1 MDYKVLIDKYFL
13 GMTSCEEEA
22 ELRRCLMQDNLPAD
36 MLQERDCLLAMLN
49 PVEYECSEA
58 MDAVSAMIDN
68 FAAVE
73 TVTMQQRKVSRRV
86 VLRSLGSVVAV
97 AAAAQLFFL
106 FFPYSNETVQDD
118 KELLATACVNEN
130 GAYESVIENNYVN
143 SVARNQ
149 VAVDEIQPV
158 AVEKEVHLY
167 SRLDET
173 AVHKITENRVES
185 EAATCERFIGNILS
199 EPPVVPS
206 SVAAIVNSEKNAAL
220 YLLNLYSIMEYLR
233 YMHGNDASSNFAY
246 IAKSVGMMA
255 TGRPHAPHIEKLIDS
270 KAGSGSF
277 DAICQLEENSIE
289 FAPDDVPWNP
299 ATPLRVYEIR
309 NAKGETIITFLFP
322 ICFDYQSVGFSDAVY
337 VIDDESGDVY
347 NVLGYKGGY
356 SMAKRL
362 VVNGCKGKNVL
373 ISLRFQKLKRGVK
386 SITVHDPGHK
396 SGVSKFSDHP
406 AATAIV
412 SGISVK
418 KFKK

>member
-13 GMTSCEEEA
+13 GMTSCEEET
-22 ELRRCLMQDNLPAD
+22 ELRRCLMEDNLPAD

-68 FAAVE
+68 FAAKE
-73 TVTMQQRKVSRRV
+73 TATMQQRKVSRRV
-86 VLRSLGSVVAV
+86 VLRSLGSIVAV
-97 AAAAQLFFL
+97 AAAALLFFL

-130 GAYESVIENNYVN
+130 GAYESVIENDYVN
-143 SVARNQ
+143 SVAQNQ

-199 EPPVVPS
+199 EPSVVPS
-206 SVAAIVNSEKNAAL
+206 SVDAIVNSEKDAAF
-220 YLLNLYSIMEYLR
+220 YLLNIYSIMEYLR
-233 YMHGNDASSNFAY
+233 YMQCNDASSNFAD
-246 IAKSVGMMA
+246 IANSVGKMA
-255 TGRPHAPHIEKLIDS
+255 TGRPYAPHIEKLIDS

-299 ATPLRVYEIR
+299 ATPLRVYRIQSKNR
-309 NAKGETIITFLFP
+309 ETIVTLIYS
-322 ICFDYQSVGFSDAVY
+322 ICFDSQYVGLSSSAY
-337 VIDDESGDVY
+337 VVDNENGDVY
-347 NVLGYKGGY
+347 NIIGY
-356 SMAKRL
+356 SNGLPIDKRL
-362 VVNGCKGKNVL
+362 VVNGCKGRNIL
-373 ISLRFQKLKRGVK
+373 ISLRFQKFGRRIKDFT
-386 SITVHDPGHK
+386 IHDPGTLG
-396 SGVSKFSDHP
+396 GVMQSNPDRS
-406 AATAIV
+406 AIV
-412 SGISVK
+412 SGVNVK
-418 KFKK
+418 NLK

>member
-68 FAAVE
+68 FAAKE
-73 TVTMQQRKVSRRV
+73 TATMQQRKVSRRV
-86 VLRSLGSVVAV
+86 VLHSLGSIVAV
-97 AAAAQLFFL
+97 AAAALLFFL
-106 FFPYSNETVQDD
+106 FFPYSNEIVQDD
-118 KELLATACVNEN
+118 KELHATACVNEN
-130 GAYESVIENNYVN
+130 GAYESVIENDYVN
-143 SVARNQ
+143 SVVQNQ

-199 EPPVVPS
+199 EPSVVPS

-270 KAGSGSF
+270 KADSESI
-277 DAICQLEENSIE
+277 DDVCRLAYDSIE
-289 FAPDDVPWNP
+289 FATDDVPWNP
-299 ATPLRVYEIR
+299 ATPLRVYRIQSKSR
-309 NAKGETIITFLFP
+309 ETIITLIYS
-322 ICFDYQSVGFSDAVY
+322 ICFDSQYVGLSSSAY
-337 VIDDESGDVY
+337 VVDNENGDVY
-347 NVLGYKGGY
+347 NIIGY
-356 SMAKRL
+356 SNGLPMDKRL
-362 VVNGCKGKNVL
+362 VVNGCKGRNIL
-373 ISLRFQKLKRGVK
+373 ISLRFQKFGRRIKDFT
-386 SITVHDPGHK
+386 IHDPGTLG
-396 SGVSKFSDHP
+396 GVMQSNPDRS
-406 AATAIV
+406 AIV
-412 SGISVK
+412 SGVNVK
-418 KFKK
+418 NLK

>member
-13 GMTSCEEEA
+13 GMTSCEEET

-68 FAAVE
+68 FAAKE
-73 TVTMQQRKVSRRV
+73 TATMQQRKVSRRV
-86 VLRSLGSVVAV
+86 VLRRLGSVVAV
-97 AAAAQLFFL
+97 AAATLLFFL

-130 GAYESVIENNYVN
+130 GAYESVIENDYVN
-143 SVARNQ
+143 SVAQNQ

-185 EAATCERFIGNILS
+185 EAATCERFIRNILS

-206 SVAAIVNSEKNAAL
+206 SVAAIVNSEKNAAI
-220 YLLNLYSIMEYLR
+220 YLLNIYSIMEYLR

-246 IAKSVGMMA
+246 IAKSVGKMA

-289 FAPDDVPWNP
+289 FATDNVPWNP
-299 ATPLRVYEIR
+299 ATPLRVYRIQSKSR
-309 NAKGETIITFLFP
+309 ETIVTLIYS
-322 ICFDYQSVGFSDAVY
+322 ICFDSQYVGLSSSAY
-337 VIDDESGDVY
+337 VVDNENGDVY
-347 NVLGYKGGY
+347 NIIGY
-356 SMAKRL
+356 SNGLPMDKRL
-362 VVNGCKGKNVL
+362 VVNGCKGRNIL
-373 ISLRFQKLKRGVK
+373 ISLRFQKFGRRIKDFT
-386 SITVHDPGHK
+386 IHDPGTLG
-396 SGVSKFSDHP
+396 GVMQSNPDRS
-406 AATAIV
+406 AIV
-412 SGISVK
+412 SGVNVK
-418 KFKK
+418 NLK

>member
-1 MDYKVLIDKYFL
+1 MDYKVLTDKYFL

-73 TVTMQQRKVSRRV
+73 TVTMQQRKVSRRI
-86 VLRSLGSVVAV
+86 VLHSLGSVVAV
-97 AAAAQLFFL
+97 AAAALLFFL

-130 GAYESVIENNYVN
+130 GAYESVIENDYVN
-143 SVARNQ
+143 SVAQNQ

-199 EPPVVPS
+199 EPSVVPS

-277 DAICQLEENSIE
+277 DAIWQLEENSIE

-299 ATPLRVYEIR
+299 ATPLRVYRIQSKNR
-309 NAKGETIITFLFP
+309 ETIVTFLYS
-322 ICFDYQSVGFSDAVY
+322 ICFDSQYVGLSSRAYAVDDGSGNVY
-337 VIDDESGDVY
+337 DVI
-347 NVLGYKGGY
+347 GYTKGIP
-356 SMAKRL
+356 MDKRL
-362 VVNGCKGKNVL
+362 VVNGCKGRNIL
-373 ISLRFQKLKRGVK
+373 ISLRFPKFKRRVK
-386 SITVHDPGHK
+386 SITIHDPEQK
-396 SGVSKFSDHP
+396 SSVLQICDFPVS
-406 AATAIV
+406 TAIV
-412 SGISVK
+412 SGVNVK

>member
-13 GMTSCEEEA
+13 GMTSCEEET

-68 FAAVE
+68 FAAKE
-73 TVTMQQRKVSRRV
+73 TATMQQRKVSRRV
-86 VLRSLGSVVAV
+86 VLRRLGSVVAV

-106 FFPYSNETVQDD
+106 FFPYSNETVHDD

-130 GAYESVIENNYVN
+130 GAYEYVIENDYVN
-143 SVARNQ
+143 SVAQNQ

-173 AVHKITENRVES
+173 AVHKITENRVEP

-199 EPPVVPS
+199 EPSVVPS

-233 YMHGNDASSNFAY
+233 YMHGNDASSNFDY
-246 IAKSVGMMA
+246 IAKSVGKMA

-270 KAGSGSF
+270 KADSESI
-277 DAICQLEENSIE
+277 DDVCRLAYDSIE
-289 FAPDDVPWNP
+289 FATDDVPWDP
-299 ATPLRVYEIR
+299 ATPLRVYRIQSKSR
-309 NAKGETIITFLFP
+309 ETIVTLIYS
-322 ICFDYQSVGFSDAVY
+322 ICFDSQYVGLSSSAY
-337 VIDDESGDVY
+337 VVDNENGDVY
-347 NVLGYKGGY
+347 NIIGY
-356 SMAKRL
+356 SNGLPMDKRL
-362 VVNGCKGKNVL
+362 VVNGCKGRNIL
-373 ISLRFQKLKRGVK
+373 ISLRFQKFGRRIKDFT
-386 SITVHDPGHK
+386 IHDPGTLG
-396 SGVSKFSDHP
+396 GVMQSNPDRS
-406 AATAIV
+406 AIV
-412 SGISVK
+412 SGVNVK
-418 KFKK
+418 KLK

>member
-1 MDYKVLIDKYFL
+1 MDCKVLIDKYFL
-13 GMTSCEEEA
+13 GMTSHKEEI

-49 PVEYECSEA
+49 PVQYECSEA

-68 FAAVE
+68 FAAKE
-73 TVTMQQRKVSRRV
+73 TATMQQRKVSRRV
-86 VLRSLGSVVAV
+86 VLHSLGSIVAV

-118 KELLATACVNEN
+118 KDLLATACVNEN

-143 SVARNQ
+143 SVAQNQ

-173 AVHKITENRVES
+173 AVHKITENRVGP
-185 EAATCERFIGNILS
+185 EAAKSERFIGNILS
-199 EPPVVPS
+199 EPSVVPS

-277 DAICQLEENSIE
+277 DTICHIEKNSIE

-299 ATPLRVYEIR
+299 ATPLRVYSIQSKNR
-309 NAKGETIITFLFP
+309 ETI
-322 ICFDYQSVGFSDAVY
+322 V
-337 VIDDESGDVY
+337 
-347 NVLGYKGGY
+347 
-356 SMAKRL
+356 
-362 VVNGCKGKNVL
+362 
-373 ISLRFQKLKRGVK
+373 
-386 SITVHDPGHK
+386 
-396 SGVSKFSDHP
+396 
-406 AATAIV
+406 
-412 SGISVK
+412 
-418 KFKK
+418 

>member
-13 GMTSCEEEA
+13 GMTSCEEEI
-22 ELRRCLMQDNLPAD
+22 ELRHCLMQDNLPAD

-68 FAAVE
+68 LAAKE
-73 TVTMQQRKVSRRV
+73 TATMQQRKTSRRV
-86 VLRSLGSVVAV
+86 VLRSLGSIVAV

-130 GAYESVIENNYVN
+130 GAYESVIENDYVN
-143 SVARNQ
+143 SVAQNQ

-173 AVHKITENRVES
+173 AVHKITENRVEP

-199 EPPVVPS
+199 EPSVVPS

-246 IAKSVGMMA
+246 IAKSVGKMA

-270 KAGSGSF
+270 KADSESI
-277 DAICQLEENSIE
+277 DDVCRLAYDSIE
-289 FAPDDVPWNP
+289 FATDDVPWNP
-299 ATPLRVYEIR
+299 ATPLRVYRIQNKNR
-309 NAKGETIITFLFP
+309 ETIVTLLYS
-322 ICFDYQSVGFSDAVY
+322 ICFDSQYVGLSSSAY
-337 VIDDESGDVY
+337 VVDNENGDVY
-347 NVLGYKGGY
+347 NIIGY
-356 SMAKRL
+356 SNGLPMDKRH
-362 VVNGCKGKNVL
+362 VVNGCKGRNIL
-373 ISLRFQKLKRGVK
+373 ISLRFQKFGRRIKDFT
-386 SITVHDPGHK
+386 IHDPGTLG
-396 SGVSKFSDHP
+396 GVMQSNPGRS
-406 AATAIV
+406 AIV
-412 SGISVK
+412 SGVNVK
-418 KFKK
+418 NLK

>member
-13 GMTSCEEEA
+13 GMTSCEEET

-58 MDAVSAMIDN
+58 MGAVSAMIDN
-68 FAAVE
+68 FAAEE
-73 TVTMQQRKVSRRV
+73 TATMQQRKVSRRV
-86 VLRSLGSVVAV
+86 VLHSLGSIVAV
-97 AAAAQLFFL
+97 AAAALLFFL

-130 GAYESVIENNYVN
+130 GAYESVIENDYVN
-143 SVARNQ
+143 SVTQNQ
-149 VAVDEIQPV
+149 VAVDEIQPL

-173 AVHKITENRVES
+173 AVHKIAENRVES

-206 SVAAIVNSEKNAAL
+206 CVAAIVDSEKNAPL

-246 IAKSVGMMA
+246 IAKSVGKMA

-270 KAGSGSF
+270 KVGSGSF
-277 DAICQLEENSIE
+277 DTICHIEKNSIE

-299 ATPLRVYEIR
+299 ATPLRVYSIQSNNR
-309 NAKGETIITFLFP
+309 ETIVTFLYS
-322 ICFDYQSVGFSDAVY
+322 ICFDSQYVGLSSRAYAV
-337 VIDDESGDVY
+337 DDENGDVY
-347 NVLGYKGGY
+347 NIIGY
-356 SMAKRL
+356 SNGFPMAKRL
-362 VVNGCKGKNVL
+362 VVNGCKGRNIL
-373 ISLRFQKLKRGVK
+373 ISLRFPKFKRRVK
-386 SITVHDPGHK
+386 SITIHDPEQK
-396 SGVSKFSDHP
+396 SGVLQFCDSP
-406 AATAIV
+406 VTTAIV
-412 SGISVK
+412 SGVNVK

>member
-13 GMTSCEEEA
+13 GMTSCEEET

-68 FAAVE
+68 FAAKE
-73 TVTMQQRKVSRRV
+73 TATMQQRKVSRRV
-86 VLRSLGSVVAV
+86 VLRRLGSVVAV

-106 FFPYSNETVQDD
+106 FFPYSNETVHDD

-130 GAYESVIENNYVN
+130 GAYEYVIENDYVN
-143 SVARNQ
+143 SVAQNQ

-158 AVEKEVHLY
+158 AVEKEVHLS

-199 EPPVVPS
+199 EPSVVPS
-206 SVAAIVNSEKNAAL
+206 SVDAIVNSEKDAAF
-220 YLLNLYSIMEYLR
+220 YLLNLYSIMQYLH
-233 YMHGNDASSNFAY
+233 YMHGDDASSNFAY

-270 KAGSGSF
+270 KADSESI
-277 DAICQLEENSIE
+277 DDVCRLAYDSIE
-289 FAPDDVPWNP
+289 FATDDVPWDP
-299 ATPLRVYEIR
+299 ATPLRVYRIQSKSR
-309 NAKGETIITFLFP
+309 ETIVTLIYS
-322 ICFDYQSVGFSDAVY
+322 ICFDSQYVGLSSSAY
-337 VIDDESGDVY
+337 VVDNENGDVY
-347 NVLGYKGGY
+347 NIIGY
-356 SMAKRL
+356 SNGLPMDKRL
-362 VVNGCKGKNVL
+362 VVNGCKGRNIL
-373 ISLRFQKLKRGVK
+373 ISLRFQKFGRRIKDFT
-386 SITVHDPGHK
+386 IHDPGTLG
-396 SGVSKFSDHP
+396 GVMQSNPDRS
-406 AATAIV
+406 AIV
-412 SGISVK
+412 SGVNVK
-418 KFKK
+418 KLK

>member
-13 GMTSCEEEA
+13 GMTSCEEEV
-22 ELRRCLMQDNLPAD
+22 ELRRCLMHDDLTAD
-36 MLQERDCLLAMLN
+36 MSLERECLLAMLN

-68 FAAVE
+68 LAAKE
-73 TVTMQQRKVSRRV
+73 TATMQQRKVSRRV
-86 VLRSLGSVVAV
+86 VLHGLCSIVAV

-130 GAYESVIENNYVN
+130 GAYESVIENDYVN
-143 SVARNQ
+143 SVAQNQ

-173 AVHKITENRVES
+173 AVHKITENRVEP

-206 SVAAIVNSEKNAAL
+206 SVATIVNSEKDAAF

-246 IAKSVGMMA
+246 IAKSVGKMA
-255 TGRPHAPHIEKLIDS
+255 TGRLHAPHIEKLIDS
-270 KAGSGSF
+270 KADSESI
-277 DAICQLEENSIE
+277 DDVCRLAYDSIE
-289 FAPDDVPWNP
+289 FATDDVPWNP
-299 ATPLRVYEIR
+299 ATPLRVYRIQNKNR
-309 NAKGETIITFLFP
+309 ETIVTLLYS
-322 ICFDYQSVGFSDAVY
+322 ICFDSQYVGLSSSAY
-337 VIDDESGDVY
+337 VVDNENGDVY
-347 NVLGYKGGY
+347 NIIGY
-356 SMAKRL
+356 SNGLPMDKRH
-362 VVNGCKGKNVL
+362 VVNGCKGRNIL
-373 ISLRFQKLKRGVK
+373 ISLRFQKFGRRIKDFT
-386 SITVHDPGHK
+386 IHDPGTLG
-396 SGVSKFSDHP
+396 GVMQSNPGRS
-406 AATAIV
+406 AIV
-412 SGISVK
+412 SGVNVK
-418 KFKK
+418 NLK

>member
-58 MDAVSAMIDN
+58 MGAVSAMIDN
-68 FAAVE
+68 FAAKE
-73 TVTMQQRKVSRRV
+73 TATIQQRKASRRV
-86 VLRSLGSVVAV
+86 VLRSLGSIVAV
-97 AAAAQLFFL
+97 AAAALLFFL

-130 GAYESVIENNYVN
+130 GAYESVIENDYVN
-143 SVARNQ
+143 SVAQNQ

-199 EPPVVPS
+199 EPSVVPS

-246 IAKSVGMMA
+246 IAKIVEKMA

-277 DAICQLEENSIE
+277 EAIWQLEENSIE

-299 ATPLRVYEIR
+299 ATPLRVYRIQSKNR
-309 NAKGETIITFLFP
+309 ETIVTFLYS
-322 ICFDYQSVGFSDAVY
+322 ICFDSQYVGLSSRAYAVDDGSGNVY
-337 VIDDESGDVY
+337 DVI
-347 NVLGYKGGY
+347 GYTKGFP
-356 SMAKRL
+356 MDKQL
-362 VVNGCKGKNVL
+362 VVNGCKGRNIL
-373 ISLRFQKLKRGVK
+373 ISLRFPKFKRRVK
-386 SITVHDPGHK
+386 SITIHDPEQK
-396 SGVSKFSDHP
+396 NGVLQFCDSP
-406 AATAIV
+406 LATAIV
-412 SGISVK
+412 SGVNVK

>member
-36 MLQERDCLLAMLN
+36 MSLERECLLAMLN

-68 FAAVE
+68 LAAKE
-73 TVTMQQRKVSRRV
+73 TATMQQRKVSRRV
-86 VLRSLGSVVAV
+86 VLHGLCSIVAV
-97 AAAAQLFFL
+97 AAAALLFFL

-118 KELLATACVNEN
+118 KELLATAGVNEN
-130 GAYESVIENNYVN
+130 GAYESVIENDYVN
-143 SVARNQ
+143 SVAQNQ

-173 AVHKITENRVES
+173 AVHKITENRVEP

-206 SVAAIVNSEKNAAL
+206 SVATIVNSEKNAAL

-246 IAKSVGMMA
+246 IAKSVGKMA

-270 KAGSGSF
+270 KADSESI
-277 DAICQLEENSIE
+277 DDVCRLAYDSIE
-289 FAPDDVPWNP
+289 FATDDVPWNP
-299 ATPLRVYEIR
+299 ATPLRVYRIQNKNR
-309 NAKGETIITFLFP
+309 ETIVTLLYS
-322 ICFDYQSVGFSDAVY
+322 ICFDSQYVGLSSSAY
-337 VIDDESGDVY
+337 VVDNENGDVY
-347 NVLGYKGGY
+347 NIIGY
-356 SMAKRL
+356 SNGLPMDKRH
-362 VVNGCKGKNVL
+362 VVNGCKGRNIL
-373 ISLRFQKLKRGVK
+373 ISLRFQKFGRRIKDFT
-386 SITVHDPGHK
+386 IHDPGTLG
-396 SGVSKFSDHP
+396 GVMQSNPGRS
-406 AATAIV
+406 AIV
-412 SGISVK
+412 SGVNVK
-418 KFKK
+418 NLK

>member
-13 GMTSCEEEA
+13 GITSCEEET

-58 MDAVSAMIDN
+58 MGAVSAMIDN
-68 FAAVE
+68 FAAKE
-73 TVTMQQRKVSRRV
+73 TATMQQRKASRRV
-86 VLRSLGSVVAV
+86 VLHGLCSIVAV
-97 AAAAQLFFL
+97 AAAALLFFL

-118 KELLATACVNEN
+118 KELYATACVNEN
-130 GAYESVIENNYVN
+130 GAYESVIENDYVN
-143 SVARNQ
+143 SVAQNQ

-199 EPPVVPS
+199 EPSVVPS
-206 SVAAIVNSEKNAAL
+206 SVDAIVNSEKDAAF
-220 YLLNLYSIMEYLR
+220 YLLNIYSIMEYLR
-233 YMHGNDASSNFAY
+233 YMHGNDASSNFAD
-246 IAKSVGMMA
+246 IANSVGNMA

-270 KAGSGSF
+270 KAGSSSF

-299 ATPLRVYEIR
+299 ATPLRVYRIQSKNR
-309 NAKGETIITFLFP
+309 ETIVTLIYS
-322 ICFDYQSVGFSDAVY
+322 ICFDSQYVGLSSSAY
-337 VIDDESGDVY
+337 VVDNENGDVY
-347 NVLGYKGGY
+347 NIIGY
-356 SMAKRL
+356 SNGLPMDKRL
-362 VVNGCKGKNVL
+362 VVNGCKGRNIL
-373 ISLRFQKLKRGVK
+373 ISLRFQKFGRRIKDFT
-386 SITVHDPGHK
+386 IYDPGTLG
-396 SGVSKFSDHP
+396 GVMQSNPDRS
-406 AATAIV
+406 AIV
-412 SGISVK
+412 SGVNVK
-418 KFKK
+418 NLK